1 MGDEATPPQIP
12 APFPARIIRG
22 VDANGTHVEIHSP
35 GNQAAVD
42 AAKVAA
48 APWHKKNNQALDFIT
63 NAVGD
68 DLLYLVKHAN
78 YAAEA
83 WASLRVALQP
93 SNSIRALAIK
103 QRIISYMCEPGF
115 NTATWLDDC
124 QQMYDELYNMDSE
137 SMSDVEFTKTLLNNM
152 PIDSNWRNF
161 LSGLR
166 QEYSKRTVHP
176 GSIEVINTI
185 CDEYWIQNRND
196 PQSYGT
202 AFSAKLNVQSA
213 KRRIGD
219 DGRGALGDNKRA
231 HTQGT
236 DQQPWK
242 DKNKL
247 RCTVKDCESP
257 TRHEAPDCFVYEGGK
272 QGQYPHWYRGPR
284 DIHLPK
290 AQREPRKTKPRVSQA
305 DALQTSQTPQPLSV
319 APISTDSIDL
329 NSVSEN
335 NVWSLHTDTVEDELP
350 DVVVCSMPIT
360 DSNIPCSDACY
371 HDSGANRHVFHN
383 HDIFSDY
390 ECIKPITVQAFGKG
404 LTTQAIG

>member
-1 MGDEATPPQIP
+1 
-12 APFPARIIRG
+12 
-22 VDANGTHVEIHSP
+22 
-35 GNQAAVD
+35 
-42 AAKVAA
+42 
-48 APWHKKNNQALDFIT
+48 
-63 NAVGD
+63 
-68 DLLYLVKHAN
+68 
-78 YAAEA
+78 
-83 WASLRVALQP
+83 
-93 SNSIRALAIK
+93 
-103 QRIISYMCEPGF
+103 MCEPGF
-115 NTATWLDDC
+115 STATWLDDC

-335 NVWSLHTDTVEDELP
+335 NVWSLHTNTVEDELP

-404 LTTQAIG
+404 LTTQAIGRGCITLKGWYGDQFNYYKLTNCLHIPDSRINLISQRRLDQFGVVGQLSAGGPVLVRNGTPIIGGMIHNDLYRLNLVPVNTDAPDEVITLALKSAQKNPDFCTA